1 VVFEIFRK
9 EIFPSILTFCIF
21 ETQIAQRVLK
31 RFRDMSSILN
41 SFSDA
46 KKILVVSELYM
57 KMSSELMTFDWI
69 LSEFF

>member
-21 ETQIAQRVLK
+21 ETQIAQRVPK

-46 KKILVVSELYM
+46 KKILVSELYM